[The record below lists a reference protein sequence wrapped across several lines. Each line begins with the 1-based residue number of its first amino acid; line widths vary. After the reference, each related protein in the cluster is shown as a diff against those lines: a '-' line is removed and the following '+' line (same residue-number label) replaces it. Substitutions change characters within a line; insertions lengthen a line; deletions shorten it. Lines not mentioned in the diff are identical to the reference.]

1 MLKEFMRVLGIDP
14 GIARCGWAVVNS
26 QKSEVK
32 SLGFGCIE
40 TSSKK
45 LQEKRLQE
53 IYEELSKVIKKY
65 QPDSLAIED
74 LYFGNNSKTA
84 FVVGEARGVILLAAA
99 EKSLDVSVYSPLE
112 VKLALTG
119 FGRAEKGQIARMVRT
134 ILKLE
139 KLPKLDDTTDALA
152 IALTHAFSAKF
163 KKLNL

>member
-1 MLKEFMRVLGIDP
+1 MRILGIDP

-26 QKSEVK
+26 QKSEVR

-45 LQEKRLQE
+45 PQEKRLLK
-53 IYEELSKVIKKY
+53 ISTELTKIIKKHK
-65 QPDSLAIED
+65 PDSLAIEE
-74 LYFGNNSKTA
+74 LFFGNNSKTA
-84 FVVGEARGVILLAAA
+84 FVVGEARGIALLTAA
-99 EKSLDVSVYSPLE
+99 ENSLEVSVYSPLE

-119 FGRAEKGQIARMVRT
+119 FGRAEKGQVGQMVKT

>member
-1 MLKEFMRVLGIDP
+1 M
-14 GIARCGWAVVNS
+14 
-26 QKSEVK
+26 QKTPLLVE
-32 SLGFGCIE
+32 
-40 TSSKK
+40 KK
-45 LQEKRLQE
+45 NG
-53 IYEELSKVIKKY
+53 SH
-65 QPDSLAIED
+65 
-74 LYFGNNSKTA
+74 KTA